1 MKFLE
6 IDDPRDV
13 LPIGCKMLKLFGLPR
28 DASFKYWFWLQYAVY
43 IVFGLITRLLM
54 DIDEPIALVRVGS
67 EIVFTI
73 YLLTAMIALYSP
85 RNDIY
90 QLVDML
96 QECVNKSYTENIHSF
111 LIRTNTKINNSSVK
125 YCKLFLYESMAYF
138 GLPLIATGVV
148 CVKNMWNSTG
158 EQEEYVLPTELN
170 FYYLEIR
177 YNLLNYSIYFLV
189 VTALNLIG
197 ALILCTK
204 DVIHFSLIRTVSMLF
219 KVTAMQIRE
228 LPPAASQAD
237 INVVIRSHRNTLQC
251 ATKLQQVMNMALMIQ
266 LTSCIVIWCLMLFYV
281 LLMGISS
288 KVLNISLLLF
298 LMTFETYMY
307 CQLGTEFT
315 DAADQVFNALQQLTW
330 YDQSVPI
337 QKQIYFLIQHSQRSI
352 VLKAGKLLPVNI
364 AQFSEIV
371 KKSYSFY
378 LVLKDVF

>member
-1 MKFLE
+1 MKFLQ

-13 LPIGCKMLKLFGLPR
+13 LPIGCKLLRLFGLPR
-28 DASFKYWFWLQYAVY
+28 DASFKCLFWFQCVFFV
-43 IVFGLITRLLM
+43 VFGIITRLLM

-67 EIVFTI
+67 EIVYTI
-73 YLLTAMIALYSP
+73 YLITQMVALYIR

-96 QECVNKSYTENIHSF
+96 QECVKKSYTENIHSF
-111 LIRTNTKINNSSVK
+111 LIRSNTKINNSSVK
-125 YCKLFLYESMAYF
+125 YCKCFMIVCLTYF
-138 GLPLIATGVV
+138 WLPLIATGVV
-148 CVKNMWNSTG
+148 CVQNFRNQTG

-170 FYYLEIR
+170 FYYLDIR
-177 YNLLNYSIYFLV
+177 YNLLHYSIYIMAVSVLD
-189 VTALNLIG
+189 VTG
-197 ALILCTK
+197 SMMFCTK
-204 DVIHFSLIRTVSMLF
+204 DVVDFSLIRTVSMLF
-219 KVTAMQIRE
+219 KITAMQIQE

-237 INVVIRSHRNTLQC
+237 ISVVIRSHRNTLQC
-251 ATKLQQVMNMALMIQ
+251 ATKLQQAMNLALMIQ
-266 LTSCIVIWCLMLFYV
+266 LTCCSAIWCLMLFYI

-288 KVLNISLLLF
+288 KVLNVSLLL
-298 LMTFETYMY
+298 LIITIDTYMY

-315 DAADQVFNALQQLTW
+315 DSADQVFNALQQLTW

-337 QKQIYFLIQHSQRSI
+337 QKQLYFMIQHSQRSI

>member
-1 MKFLE
+1 
-6 IDDPRDV
+6 
-13 LPIGCKMLKLFGLPR
+13 
-28 DASFKYWFWLQYAVY
+28 
-43 IVFGLITRLLM
+43 
-54 DIDEPIALVRVGS
+54 
-67 EIVFTI
+67 
-73 YLLTAMIALYSP
+73 
-85 RNDIY
+85 
-90 QLVDML
+90 
-96 QECVNKSYTENIHSF
+96 
-111 LIRTNTKINNSSVK
+111 
-125 YCKLFLYESMAYF
+125 
-138 GLPLIATGVV
+138 
-148 CVKNMWNSTG
+148 
-158 EQEEYVLPTELN
+158 
-170 FYYLEIR
+170 
-177 YNLLNYSIYFLV
+177 
-189 VTALNLIG
+189 
-197 ALILCTK
+197 
-204 DVIHFSLIRTVSMLF
+204 MLF

-288 KVLNISLLLF
+288 KVLNISLLIF

-315 DAADQVFNALQQLTW
+315 DSADQVFNALQQLTW
-330 YDQSVPI
+330 YEQSVPI
-337 QKQIYFLIQHSQRSI
+337 QKQLYFMIQHSQRSI